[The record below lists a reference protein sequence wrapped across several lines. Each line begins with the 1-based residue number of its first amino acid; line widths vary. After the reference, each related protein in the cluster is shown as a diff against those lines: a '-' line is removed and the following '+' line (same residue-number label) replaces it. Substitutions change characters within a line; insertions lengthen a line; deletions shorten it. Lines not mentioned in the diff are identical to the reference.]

1 MRGEP
6 ETIAEGLQRR
16 TGEVWGS
23 SARVE
28 VCHNTCAQSLNSW
41 LLRVTLYSPLRTK
54 YKDSEPHSL
63 LLTNWVAKWRGI
75 ERDRGKETKG
85 ETEIAREGERRIR
98 ESEWVWWSDG
108 FPRWAS
114 NIFFSSNYSLAWMI
128 QIDCTVH
135 ELSIAEASY
144 VFLQY
149 VNIRICMCVWI

>member
-114 NIFFSSNYSLAWMI
+114 NIFFLLKLLFSMDDSNWLHCAWTLYSW
-128 QIDCTVH
+128 
-135 ELSIAEASY
+135 S
-144 VFLQY
+144 FLC
-149 VNIRICMCVWI
+149 IFAICKY